1 MNTIIYIVAAAI
13 GLYLS
18 LVGFIFSLLHGLVFA
33 ITVGALLVAAH
44 IGAFLYVR
52 KKALEGKG
60 RLAALALVLPMIV
73 VGGGAMIIGMGINA
87 ASTLFIFLKP
97 DSPAFT
103 SECRTAGA
111 RFYKLPTSPV
121 HSIAYDWTSRKAP
134 LYNEFRVIFGS
145 RVSPGYSE
153 KPFPPSIEFVEGKRS
168 KWEGPPVHGP
178 DGPYFR
184 RPKVGARYPI
194 ADLTAD
200 VLVTYRVGPE
210 EELEKAE
217 EDQGLVT
224 YEVTVTDRRTSERL
238 ASLRYAIDAKN
249 MRGCG
254 LTDDNT
260 MSVHSFILKSIGVQ

>member
-1 MNTIIYIVAAAI
+1 VNIIIYIVAAAM

-18 LVGFIFSLLHGLVFA
+18 LIGLVFALLHGLLFTF
-33 ITVGALLVAAH
+33 IIGASLLTAH
-44 IGAFLYVR
+44 IAAFLYVR
-52 KKALEGKG
+52 KKAMEGKG

-73 VGGGAMIIGMGINA
+73 VAGGALVITWGIEA
-87 ASTLFIFLKP
+87 VSFLVTFVKP
-97 DSPAFT
+97 DSAAFR

-111 RFYKLPTSPV
+111 QFYKLPTSPV
-121 HSIAYDWTSRKAP
+121 HSIAYDWTSKKP
-134 LYNEFRVIFGS
+134 PPYNEFSVMVGT

-153 KPFPPSIEFVEGKRS
+153 KPYPPSIEFVEGRRS
-168 KWEGPPVHGP
+168 KWEGRPLNGP
-178 DGPYFR
+178 DGQYFR
-184 RPKVGARYPI
+184 RPKVGARYAI
-194 ADLTAD
+194 TDLTAD
-200 VLVTYRVGPE
+200 VLVMYRVGPE

-260 MSVHSFILKSIGVQ
+260 MNVRSFVLKSIGVQ